1 MTVEQILN
9 SYYKNISIQ
18 YSIALQPIRPQE
30 YKLYLDIHTLFVSLC
45 QITKLKYK
53 YKSHYETNE

>member
-18 YSIALQPIRPQE
+18 YSIALQPNWLQE
-30 YKLYLDIHTLFVSLC
+30 YKLYLDIHTLFVSLY

-53 YKSHYETNE
+53 YSSHYETNE